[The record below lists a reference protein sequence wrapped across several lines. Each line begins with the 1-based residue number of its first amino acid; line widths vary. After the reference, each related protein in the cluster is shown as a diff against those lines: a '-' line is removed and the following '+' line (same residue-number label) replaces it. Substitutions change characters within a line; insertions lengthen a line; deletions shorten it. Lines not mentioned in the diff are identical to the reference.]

1 MPGPFVFPR
10 SRSKSS
16 RTVLRNI
23 RQNRCMRYLSLEWIE
38 AMQSLVGASESMQAA
53 AQTHEIGITQVVTDG
68 PEGTVMYHLQVGN
81 GVATFGAGPAS
92 VEHVRMEQSWETAVA
107 VATEQVAAQEVFIKG
122 HVRIG
127 GDSQRIMDS
136 LPVFAALDAAFA
148 SVRSETVYE

>member
-1 MPGPFVFPR
+1 
-10 SRSKSS
+10 
-16 RTVLRNI
+16 
-23 RQNRCMRYLSLEWIE
+23 
-38 AMQSLVGASESMQAA
+38 MQSLVGASESMQTAS
-53 AQTHEIGITQVVTDG
+53 QTHEIGITQVVTDG

-81 GVATFGAGPAS
+81 GVAAFGAGPAS

>member
-1 MPGPFVFPR
+1 
-10 SRSKSS
+10 
-16 RTVLRNI
+16 
-23 RQNRCMRYLSLEWIE
+23 MRYLSLEWIE

-53 AQTHEIGITQVVTDG
+53 AQTHEIGITQVVNDG

-136 LPVFAALDAAFA
+136 LPVFAALDSAFA